1 MKHAGP
7 AALQQIEPL
16 LVQVRAFGGLV
27 ERKPGVFYLRS
38 RAFLHFHEDPSGV
51 FADLRVSDAFQRI
64 NVSKQDGHGT
74 LIQCI
79 RTALLRA
86 K

>member
-7 AALQQIEPL
+7 GALQQIEPL

-27 ERKPGVFYLRS
+27 EKKPGVFYFRS
-38 RAFLHFHEDPSGV
+38 RAFLHFHEDPSGIY
-51 FADLRVSDAFQRI
+51 ADVRVSDTFQRI
-64 NVSKQDGHGT
+64 NVSMQDGHGT

-79 RTALLRA
+79 RAALPQSE
-86 K
+86 